1 MDKILSGVKKILFII
16 SNLETGGVSKALT
29 SLINVMD
36 RKAYDVSLMIISP
49 RGAFMTLL
57 PKDLRL
63 ITNPIW
69 SDLTSGISGIT
80 NLLKRGHPVLA
91 IGHLL
96 RLVTSTFNKAWA
108 GRLITKLSPAL
119 EEEFDTVVDFNGQQQ
134 LYYMVD
140 KIKAKKKLTFFH
152 SDYKKWPYYKS
163 ADKKYFPK
171 VDRIFTV
178 SEECVQSLKEVFPEV
193 KVKISLMENIVSP
206 KVLFPMSDEVI
217 TEMDDSISSILT
229 IGHVCENKGSHWAI
243 EAASILKSKGITFKW
258 YFLGSCDNVAK
269 YEKLARENGVDDLV
283 MFLGIRTNPYPYI
296 RKASIICHPSQF
308 EGKSIALDEAKLFS
322 KPVVV
327 TNFSTVSDQFRHE
340 ENALI
345 CKMTPQSIAENIER
359 LLKDKALQ
367 KKFEL
372 TLKKELR
379 DNSDQ
384 IYKLYDIFDA

>member
-80 NLLKRGHPVLA
+80 NVLKRGHPVLA
-91 IGHLL
+91 IAHLL
-96 RLVTSTFNKAWA
+96 RLVTSTFNIAWA
-108 GRLITKLSPAL
+108 CRLITKLSPAL

-178 SEECVQSLKEVFPEV
+178 SE
-193 KVKISLMENIVSP
+193 
-206 KVLFPMSDEVI
+206 
-217 TEMDDSISSILT
+217 
-229 IGHVCENKGSHWAI
+229 
-243 EAASILKSKGITFKW
+243 
-258 YFLGSCDNVAK
+258 
-269 YEKLARENGVDDLV
+269 
-283 MFLGIRTNPYPYI
+283 
-296 RKASIICHPSQF
+296 
-308 EGKSIALDEAKLFS
+308 
-322 KPVVV
+322 
-327 TNFSTVSDQFRHE
+327 
-340 ENALI
+340 
-345 CKMTPQSIAENIER
+345 
-359 LLKDKALQ
+359 
-367 KKFEL
+367 
-372 TLKKELR
+372 
-379 DNSDQ
+379 
-384 IYKLYDIFDA
+384 